1 MEDILVSTGAQP
13 QWLDSFKLLGGRQTP
28 MTPWHREERIFKVAA
43 AGRGGAGSGE
53 ENYRQ
58 FHMDEVF
65 GWISR
70 GVEEHLVY
78 KG

>member
-1 MEDILVSTGAQP
+1 MGPQTSPIEDKPGSRECCRPTGS
-13 QWLDSFKLLGGRQTP
+13 W
-28 MTPWHREERIFKVAA
+28 
-43 AGRGGAGSGE
+43 
-53 ENYRQ
+53 
-58 FHMDEVF
+58 HMDEMF

>member
-1 MEDILVSTGAQP
+1 VSFQHLQSNALT
-13 QWLDSFKLLGGRQTP
+13 
-28 MTPWHREERIFKVAA
+28 ERWCVKARIISPHK
-43 AGRGGAGSGE
+43 RPC
-53 ENYRQ
+53 R
-58 FHMDEVF
+58 HLDEVF